1 MTYQY
6 RTLGL
11 AAALALAPIA
21 VSASTVTP
29 AAVPNG
35 FESAHITPEFQGGW
49 ATAIWYD
56 PDVERG
62 TANDRENPENALGPI
77 TGSNSQNES
86 FFEIGQGSE
95 IFLTFGETF
104 LSPGRLVEIT
114 FGGGDA
120 DWFESVEVYGGLFGD
135 VGADYDLLASIDNIS
150 AGGTDLGG
158 ASFDF
163 NGKYQV
169 LRLIDT
175 TPETTDAGGDN
186 PGFDGGFDVA
196 GVQVQPVPL
205 PAAGWLML
213 AGFGGLAALRRRK
226 QAA

>member
-6 RTLGL
+6 KTLGL
-11 AAALALAPIA
+11 AAALALAPMA
-21 VSASTVTP
+21 ASAATVDP
-29 AAVPNG
+29 AAIPDG
-35 FESAHITPEFQGGW
+35 FVKASISPEFQGGW

-56 PDVERG
+56 PEATRG

-104 LSPGRLVEIT
+104 LSPGNIVEIT

-120 DWFESVEVYGGLFGD
+120 DWFESVDVFGGLFGD
-135 VGADYDLLASIDNIS
+135 LDADYDFLASIDNIG
-150 AGGTDLGG
+150 AGDTDLGG
-158 ASFDF
+158 ASFEF
-163 NGKYQV
+163 AGKYQV

-175 TPETTDAGGDN
+175 TPELNEAGNPN
-186 PGFDGGFDVA
+186 PGYDGGFDVA